1 VSEVFWIAAGTN
13 ISGARLAIVL
23 RPHGNDQLQGEL
35 LCMKSAGIRTVVS
48 MLEPWEADYLGLDDE
63 QKVAEQ
69 IGLNFLSYP
78 IPDRATPGD
87 KSAFRRFIDGL
98 VVRIRNGDA
107 VGVHCRGCIGRST
120 IAIAS
125 TLIELGWKP
134 QTALTAIEF
143 ARGCSVPDTEE
154 QREWILRYEARP

>member
-1 VSEVFWIAAGTN
+1 VSEVFWIAADTN

-23 RPHGNDQLQGEL
+23 RPLGNDRLRDEL
-35 LCMKSAGIRTVVS
+35 LHMKNAGIRTVVS
-48 MLEPWEADYLGLDDE
+48 MLEPWEADYLGLAEE

-87 KSAFRRFIDGL
+87 KSTFRHFIKGL
-98 VVRIRNGDA
+98 VARIRNGDA

-120 IAIAS
+120 IAIAC
-125 TLIELGWKP
+125 TLIHLGWKP
-134 QTALTAIEF
+134 QTALTAIEY

>member
-1 VSEVFWIAAGTN
+1 VNDIFWITVDTN
-13 ISGARLAIVL
+13 ILGARLAIVL
-23 RPHGNDQLQGEL
+23 RPRGNDWLQDEL
-35 LCMKSAGIRTVVS
+35 LRMKNAGIRTVVS
-48 MLEPWEADYLGLDDE
+48 MLEPWEADYLGLADE

-78 IPDRATPGD
+78 IPDRATPAD
-87 KSAFRRFIDGL
+87 KSTFRRFINGL
-98 VVRIRNGDA
+98 VSRIRNGDA

-120 IAIAS
+120 IAIAC
-125 TLIELGWKP
+125 TLIHLGWKP
-134 QTALTAIEF
+134 QTALNAIES